1 MYGFQVYTTEVDDRG
16 IDFVVRYESG
26 PFLTVQVK
34 SITLGGY
41 VFLLKDKFPLADNQ
55 LLALAVMREGE
66 PPELFVIPA
75 TVWETPNHLFVS
87 RDYEG
92 KESDPEWGITTSPKN
107 IKALS
112 PFRFDRVAEKLING
126 ETLGR

>member
-16 IDFVVRYESG
+16 VDFVVRYGSD
-26 PFLTVQVK
+26 PFFTVQVK
-34 SITLGGY
+34 SSTLGGY
-41 VFLLKDKFPLADNQ
+41 VFLRKDNFPLADNQ
-55 LLALAVMREGE
+55 LLALAVMQEGE

-75 TVWETPNHLFVS
+75 TVWKTPNQLFVS

-92 KESDPEWGITTSPKN
+92 KKSDPEWGITTSPKN